1 MWALPV
7 HAAVQRARA
16 RARLIR
22 ARARAVHPY
31 GARIQLHAPIYLD
44 IASKRV
50 ERNRNVE
57 DGHCQGINFVAR
69 TPPKACKTQ

>member
-31 GARIQLHAPIYLD
+31 GARIQLHAPIYID

-50 ERNRNVE
+50 KHSRKAKG
-57 DGHCQGINFVAR
+57 GHCQGINFVTR
-69 TPPKACKTQ
+69 NPPKACKTQ

>member
-7 HAAVQRARA
+7 HAAVQQAPARA
-16 RARLIR
+16 FNTR

-31 GARIQLHAPIYLD
+31 GARIQLHAPIYFD

-50 ERNRNVE
+50 GHKRNVK
-57 DGHCQGINFVAR
+57 DGRCQGINFAAR
-69 TPPKACKTQ
+69 NPAKACKTQ